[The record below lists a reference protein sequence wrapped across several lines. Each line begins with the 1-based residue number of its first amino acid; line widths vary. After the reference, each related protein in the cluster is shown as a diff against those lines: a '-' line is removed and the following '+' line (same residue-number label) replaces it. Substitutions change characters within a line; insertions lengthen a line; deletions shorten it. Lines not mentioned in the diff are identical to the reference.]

1 MNLTV
6 LQAVETVL
14 SFSVFVGILLWAFSS
29 RSKAAFDQQA
39 WLPFDEQQPGST
51 DTQAE
56 QGNV

>member
-6 LQAVETVL
+6 LQVMETVL
-14 SFSVFVGILLWAFSS
+14 SFSVFVGIVLWAYSA
-29 RSKAAFDQQA
+29 RSKTAFEQQA
-39 WLPFDEQQPGST
+39 WLPFDEQQAGAT